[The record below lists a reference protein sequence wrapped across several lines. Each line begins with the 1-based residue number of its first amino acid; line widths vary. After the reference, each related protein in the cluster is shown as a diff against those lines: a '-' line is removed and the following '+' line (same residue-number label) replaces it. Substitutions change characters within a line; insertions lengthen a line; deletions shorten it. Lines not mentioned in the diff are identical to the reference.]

1 MQNNEPQ
8 LKIPDETNSSIVL
21 DDLREMFKPILA
33 KLSKDQRKTL
43 AEIDNHIYP
52 LHNSQQESPKLVDES
67 LQIDKLPNKYIKSQ
81 KNELDNLFCIPL
93 NPNPNPPTDKGK
105 YDEEIFY

>member
-8 LKIPDETNSSIVL
+8 LKIPDETNSSNVL

-43 AEIDNHIYP
+43 AEIDNHIFP
-52 LHNSQQESPKLVDES
+52 LHNSQQESQKLVDES
-67 LQIDKLPNKYIKSQ
+67 LQIDKLPKKYIKSQ

-93 NPNPNPPTDKGK
+93 NHKPQSQPDKGE
-105 YDEEIFY
+105 YDDELYY